1 MNKEQLI
8 EALEVNGFEV
18 VVSGFVN
25 IRYGDKFVVAMNE
38 DSVLKNHSVVKL
50 LPKMKQ
56 SQLDYLIKKY
66 QGLLK
71 YDSVVEF

>member
-18 VVSGFVN
+18 IKNGFMNV
-25 IRYGDKFVVAMNE
+25 RYEGKFILAMDGESMLRNE
-38 DSVLKNHSVVKL
+38 AFIQT
-50 LPKMKQ
+50 LPKIKQ

-66 QGLLK
+66 QGLLE

>member
-18 VVSGFVN
+18 IETGFMNV
-25 IRYGDKFVVAMNE
+25 RYEGKFILAMDDKSALRNE
-38 DSVLKNHSVVKL
+38 AFIQT
-50 LPKMKQ
+50 LPKIKQ

-66 QGLLK
+66 QGLLE